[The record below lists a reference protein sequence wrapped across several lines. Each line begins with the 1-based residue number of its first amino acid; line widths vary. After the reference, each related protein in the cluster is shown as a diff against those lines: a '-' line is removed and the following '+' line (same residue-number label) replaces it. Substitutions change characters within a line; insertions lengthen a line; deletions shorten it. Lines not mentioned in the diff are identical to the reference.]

1 MSRHQRDTWKLQ
13 KLKLWIANLSI
24 GELGVR
30 SSVVHE
36 QSEMYIA
43 RTIVILT
50 QLALLL
56 FSYTR
61 LVRVAVL
68 DSGFLLVVLVI
79 GQK

>member
-24 GELGVR
+24 GELAVR